1 MTMATKS
8 AAAALRKALSA
19 KLKAIGHPLTSG
31 VNARPSVQLG
41 DVTESD
47 VIDKGD
53 DVRELGFT
61 IDVISDRDYMEA
73 ATIAEAIE
81 DALIGCNTVTPE
93 GWTVLEIYRELGSE
107 IHAVEEG
114 DLHTITRRTQY
125 RANVSKQ

>member
-1 MTMATKS
+1 MATKS

-31 VNARPSVQLG
+31 VNVRPSVQLG

-81 DALIGCNTVTPE
+81 DALIGCYTVTPE